1 MKTIVEC
8 QFCMCEVFTIKWN
21 SLKLYKAY
29 ASRNK
34 TQYSMYIMYIHLQ
47 FPEEIWATTEG
58 DVADQS
64 KGQPSIDIIIVP
76 PMEKDLPKSASE

>member
-1 MKTIVEC
+1 
-8 QFCMCEVFTIKWN
+8 
-21 SLKLYKAY
+21 
-29 ASRNK
+29 
-34 TQYSMYIMYIHLQ
+34 MYIMYIHLQ
-47 FPEEIWATTEG
+47 FPEEIWANTEG